1 MVVKS
6 CLEERTDVILLVED
20 NPGDVR
26 LMREALQ
33 QSKKRAHHLN
43 VVNNGEEAMA
53 FLQQQS
59 QYANELRPDLIL
71 LDLNLPFKNGYEVL
85 TEIKQDPQLKN
96 IPVVILTT
104 SNRSEDIL
112 RTYNLGADFYLV
124 KPADI
129 DQFNGLVKS
138 IEKLWLTGSGGC
150 WNEGGA

>member
-1 MVVKS
+1 MDLKS
-6 CLEERTDVILLVED
+6 CLDEHTDSILLVED

-33 QSKKRAHHLN
+33 QSKKRTHHLN
-43 VVNNGEEAMA
+43 VVNDGEEAMA
-53 FLQQQS
+53 FLQQS

-71 LDLNLPFKNGYEVL
+71 LDLNLPLKNGYEVL
-85 TEIKQDPQLKN
+85 TEIKQDPQLKH

-104 SNRSEDIL
+104 SNRTEDI
-112 RTYNLGADFYLV
+112 RKSYNLGADFYLV

-138 IEKLWLTGSGGC
+138 IEELWLTGLAGCRNESG
-150 WNEGGA
+150 A

>member
-6 CLEERTDVILLVED
+6 CLEEHTDVILLVED

-26 LMREALQ
+26 IMREALQ
-33 QSKKRAHHLN
+33 QSKKHAHHLN
-43 VVNNGEEAMA
+43 VVNDGKEAMA

-59 QYANELRPDLIL
+59 PYANELRPDLIL

-85 TEIKQDPQLKN
+85 TEIKQDPQLKH

-104 SNRSEDIL
+104 SNSSEDIL
-112 RTYNLGADFYLV
+112 RTYSLGADFYLV

-138 IEKLWLTGSGGC
+138 IEELWLTGAGGC
-150 WNEGGA
+150 RNEGGA

>member
-1 MVVKS
+1 MDLKS
-6 CLEERTDVILLVED
+6 CLEEHTDSILLVED

-33 QSKKRAHHLN
+33 QSKKRTHHLN
-43 VVNNGEEAMA
+43 VVNDGEEAMA
-53 FLQQQS
+53 FLQQS

-71 LDLNLPFKNGYEVL
+71 LDLNLPLKNGYEVL
-85 TEIKQDPQLKN
+85 TEIKQDPQLKH

-104 SNRSEDIL
+104 SNRTEDI
-112 RTYNLGADFYLV
+112 RKGYNLGADFYLV

-138 IEKLWLTGSGGC
+138 IEELWLTGLAGCRNESGV
-150 WNEGGA
+150 

>member
-1 MVVKS
+1 MDLKS
-6 CLEERTDVILLVED
+6 CLDEHTDSILLVED

-33 QSKKRAHHLN
+33 QSKKRTHHLN
-43 VVNNGEEAMA
+43 VVNDGEEAMA
-53 FLQQQS
+53 FLQQS

-71 LDLNLPFKNGYEVL
+71 LDLNLPLKNGYEVL
-85 TEIKQDPQLKN
+85 TEIKQDPQLKH

-104 SNRSEDIL
+104 SNRTEDI
-112 RTYNLGADFYLV
+112 RKSYNLGADFYLV

-138 IEKLWLTGSGGC
+138 IEELWLTGLAGCRNESGV
-150 WNEGGA
+150 

>member
-1 MVVKS
+1 VKS
-6 CLEERTDVILLVED
+6 CLQEQTNVILLVED

-43 VVNNGEEAMA
+43 VVNDGEEAMA
-53 FLQQQS
+53 FLKQQS
-59 QYANELRPDLIL
+59 PYANELRPDLIL

-85 TEIKQDPQLKN
+85 TEIKQDPQLKH

-112 RTYNLGADFYLV
+112 RTYSLGADFYLV

-138 IEKLWLTGSGGC
+138 IEKL
-150 WNEGGA
+150 